1 MKKKIR
7 KLVLAAAF
15 CGFLAFFLPIAGA
28 ALSRKPS
35 LDSEAHSIN
44 TTGQINRP
52 ESSMSISESPSGPD
66 IEAEE
71 VDLDRIESVSETD
84 TEKTEETVV
93 PSAPTGDD
101 ASVLFFGLFFI
112 SGVCL
117 IVLKKAKRGFFYG

>member
-35 LDSEAHSIN
+35 LDSETHSIN
-44 TTGQINRP
+44 TGQINRP

-84 TEKTEETVV
+84 TEKGTARPTKG
-93 PSAPTGDD
+93 SASPPGTHPAAGT
-101 ASVLFFGLFFI
+101 AL
-112 SGVCL
+112 
-117 IVLKKAKRGFFYG
+117 

>member
-35 LDSEAHSIN
+35 LDSETHSIN
-44 TTGQINRP
+44 TGQINRP
-52 ESSMSISESPSGPD
+52 ESSMSISESPSGQD

-71 VDLDRIESVSETD
+71 VDLYLTVISCPVCSIYSTGIRFFRCINIDERILVAE
-84 TEKTEETVV
+84 
-93 PSAPTGDD
+93 
-101 ASVLFFGLFFI
+101 
-112 SGVCL
+112 
-117 IVLKKAKRGFFYG
+117 GFLSII